1 VPILSRMTRPTGLID
16 GSKRF
21 FGAPFGAALLGGLV
35 VGVLGWIAI
44 AAGWIEGDDDGGTT
58 LSAAPLTRPA
68 ADRDDGRDP
77 LVGQIYDRVS
87 PGVAFVQADTG
98 PQEPSALNPFPQ
110 PEGGTASGSGFVID
124 EEGHILTNAHVVEGA
139 RDIQVKLGED
149 EDPID
154 AELVG
159 RDASTDVAVL
169 RVDPGDTDL
178 QPLAL
183 GSSSDLQVGDPVVA
197 IGNPFGLERTVTTGI
212 VSALQRQIE
221 APNGFTISDVIQT
234 DAAINPGNSG
244 GALLDQ
250 NGRVIGINSQ
260 IATAG
265 GGGSV
270 GVGFAVPI
278 DTARDVANQIIDT
291 GSVEHAFLGVSGTDV
306 TSEVADALNLDVD
319 EGALVQRVVPDGPA
333 DQAGIEA
340 GDQQVAVAGQQVV
353 AGGDV
358 ITAVDGEPVASMDDV
373 IAAVNARQAG
383 DELALGVNRD
393 GETRD
398 VTVELG
404 ERPAQARS

>member
-1 VPILSRMTRPTGLID
+1 MTQAID
-16 GSKRF
+16 GLRRF
-21 FGAPFGAALLGGLV
+21 FRAPFGSALLGGLV
-35 VGVLGWIAI
+35 VGLLGWVAI
-44 AAGWIEGDDDGGTT
+44 VAGWIDGDDDGGSQ

-68 ADRDDGRDP
+68 VDRDDGRDA
-77 LVGQIYDRVS
+77 LVGEIYDQVA
-87 PGVAFVQADTG
+87 PGVAFVQADTA
-98 PQEPSALNPFPQ
+98 PQQPSSLNPFPQ

-124 EEGHILTNAHVVEGA
+124 DEGHILTNAHVVEGA
-139 RDIQVKLGED
+139 RNIQVTLGED
-149 EDPID
+149 EDPVD

-159 RDASTDVAVL
+159 KDTSTDVAVL
-169 RVDPGDTDL
+169 EVDPDDSEL
-178 QPLAL
+178 HPLTL

-212 VSALQRQIE
+212 VSALQRQID

-250 NGRVIGINSQ
+250 NGEVIGINSQ

-278 DTARDVANQIIDT
+278 DTARDVANQILDT
-291 GSVEHAFLGVSGTDV
+291 GEVEHAFLGISGADV
-306 TSEVADALNLDVD
+306 TPEIADALNLSVD
-319 EGALVQRVVPDGPA
+319 EGALVQRVVADGPA
-333 DQAGIEA
+333 DQAGIQA
-340 GDQQVAVAGQQVV
+340 GDQQVAVAGQQLV

-358 ITAVDGEPVASMDDV
+358 ITAVDGKPVTGMDDV
-373 IAAVNARQAG
+373 IAAVNTKQAG
-383 DELALGVNRD
+383 DEVTLQIERD
-393 GETRD
+393 GESQE

-404 ERPAQARS
+404 ERPAQARG

>member
-1 VPILSRMTRPTGLID
+1 MTQAID
-16 GSKRF
+16 GLRRF
-21 FGAPFGAALLGGLV
+21 FRAPFGSALLGGLV
-35 VGVLGWIAI
+35 VGLLGWVAI
-44 AAGWIEGDDDGGTT
+44 VAGWIDGDDDGGSQ

-68 ADRDDGRDP
+68 ADRDDGRDA
-77 LVGQIYDRVS
+77 LVGEIYDQVA
-87 PGVAFVQADTG
+87 PGVAFVQADTA
-98 PQEPSALNPFPQ
+98 PQQPSSLNPFPQ

-124 EEGHILTNAHVVEGA
+124 DEGHILTNAHVVEGA
-139 RDIQVKLGED
+139 RNIQVTLGED
-149 EDPID
+149 EDPVD

-159 RDASTDVAVL
+159 KDTSTDVAVL
-169 RVDPGDTDL
+169 EVDPDDSEL
-178 QPLAL
+178 HPLTL

-212 VSALQRQIE
+212 VSALQRQID

-250 NGRVIGINSQ
+250 NGEVIGINSQ

-278 DTARDVANQIIDT
+278 DTARDVANQILDT
-291 GSVEHAFLGVSGTDV
+291 GEVEHAFLGISGADV
-306 TSEVADALNLDVD
+306 TPEIADALNLSVD
-319 EGALVQRVVPDGPA
+319 EGALVQRVVADGPA
-333 DQAGIEA
+333 DQAGIQA
-340 GDQQVAVAGQQVV
+340 GDQQVAVAGQQLV

-358 ITAVDGEPVASMDDV
+358 ITAVDGKPVTGMDDV
-373 IAAVNARQAG
+373 IAAVNTKRAG
-383 DELALGVNRD
+383 DEVTLQIERD
-393 GETRD
+393 GESQE

-404 ERPAQARS
+404 ERPAQARG

>member
-1 VPILSRMTRPTGLID
+1 MTQAID
-16 GSKRF
+16 GLRRF
-21 FGAPFGAALLGGLV
+21 FRAPFGSALLGGLV
-35 VGVLGWIAI
+35 VGLLGWVAI
-44 AAGWIEGDDDGGTT
+44 VAGWIDGDDDGGSQ

-68 ADRDDGRDP
+68 ADRDDGRDA
-77 LVGQIYDRVS
+77 LVGEIYDQVA
-87 PGVAFVQADTG
+87 PGVAFVQADTA
-98 PQEPSALNPFPQ
+98 PQQPSSLNPFPQ

-124 EEGHILTNAHVVEGA
+124 DEGHILTNAHVVEGA
-139 RDIQVKLGED
+139 RNIQVTLGED
-149 EDPID
+149 EDPVD

-159 RDASTDVAVL
+159 KDTSTDVAVL
-169 RVDPGDTDL
+169 EVDPDDSEL
-178 QPLAL
+178 HPLTL

-212 VSALQRQIE
+212 VSALQRQID

-250 NGRVIGINSQ
+250 NGEVIGINSQ

-278 DTARDVANQIIDT
+278 DTARDVANQILET
-291 GSVEHAFLGVSGTDV
+291 GEVEHAFLGISGADV
-306 TSEVADALNLDVD
+306 TPEIADALNLSVD
-319 EGALVQRVVPDGPA
+319 EGALVQRVVADGPA
-333 DQAGIEA
+333 DQAGIQA
-340 GDQQVAVAGQQVV
+340 GDQEVAVAGQQLV

-358 ITAVDGEPVASMDDV
+358 ITAVDGEPVSGMDDV
-373 IAAVNARQAG
+373 IAAVNTKQAG
-383 DELALGVNRD
+383 DEVTLQIERD
-393 GETRD
+393 GESQD

-404 ERPAQARS
+404 ERPAQARG

>member
-1 VPILSRMTRPTGLID
+1 MTRPAKFID
-16 GSKRF
+16 RPRQF
-21 FGAPFGAALLGGLV
+21 VRAPFGSALLGGLV
-35 VGVLGWIAI
+35 VGVFGWIAI
-44 AAGWIEGDDDGGTT
+44 AAGWIDGDDDGGAS

-68 ADRDDGRDP
+68 ADRDDSRDP
-77 LVGQIYDRVS
+77 LVGEVYDRVS
-87 PGVAFVQADTG
+87 PGVAFVQAEG
-98 PQEPSALNPFPQ
+98 APQEPSALDPFPQ
-110 PEGGTASGSGFVID
+110 PEGATASGSGFVID
-124 EEGHILTNAHVVEGA
+124 DEGHILTNAHVVQGA
-139 RDIQVKLGED
+139 GDIQVTLGED
-149 EDPID
+149 EDPVD

-169 RVDPGDTDL
+169 QVDPDDAEL
-178 QPLAL
+178 HPLTL
-183 GSSSDLQVGDPVVA
+183 GSSSEVQVGDPVIA

-250 NGRVIGINSQ
+250 NGQVIGINSQ

-278 DTARDVANQIIDT
+278 DTARDVANQILDT
-291 GSVEHAFLGVSGTDV
+291 GEVEHAFLGVSGTDL
-306 TSEVADALNLDVD
+306 TPEIADALNLDVE

-333 DQAGIEA
+333 DDAGLRA
-340 GDQQVAVAGQQVV
+340 GDQQVAVDGQQIV

-358 ITAVDGEPVASMDDV
+358 ITAVDGEPVTAMEDV
-373 IAAVNARQAG
+373 IAAVNTKQAG
-383 DELALGVNRD
+383 DEVTLEVNRD
-393 GETRD
+393 GETQD
-398 VTVELG
+398 ITVELG
-404 ERPAQARS
+404 ERPAQASN

>member
-1 VPILSRMTRPTGLID
+1 MTQAID
-16 GSKRF
+16 GLRRF
-21 FGAPFGAALLGGLV
+21 FRAPFGSALLGGLV
-35 VGVLGWIAI
+35 VGLLGWVAI
-44 AAGWIEGDDDGGTT
+44 VAGWIDGDDDGGSQ

-68 ADRDDGRDP
+68 ADRDDGRDA
-77 LVGQIYDRVS
+77 LVGEIYDQVA
-87 PGVAFVQADTG
+87 PGVAFVQADTA
-98 PQEPSALNPFPQ
+98 PQQPSSLNPFPQ

-124 EEGHILTNAHVVEGA
+124 DEGHILTNAHVVEGA
-139 RDIQVKLGED
+139 RNIQVTLGED
-149 EDPID
+149 EDPVD

-159 RDASTDVAVL
+159 KDTSTDIAVL
-169 RVDPGDTDL
+169 EVDPDDSEL
-178 QPLAL
+178 HPLTL

-212 VSALQRQIE
+212 VSALQRQID

-250 NGRVIGINSQ
+250 NGEVIGINSQ

-278 DTARDVANQIIDT
+278 DTARDVANQILDT
-291 GSVEHAFLGVSGTDV
+291 GEVEHAFLGISGADV
-306 TSEVADALNLDVD
+306 TPEIADALNLSVD
-319 EGALVQRVVPDGPA
+319 EGALVQRVVADGPA
-333 DQAGIEA
+333 DQAGIQA
-340 GDQQVAVAGQQVV
+340 GDQQVAVASQQLV

-358 ITAVDGEPVASMDDV
+358 ITAVDGKPVTGMDDV
-373 IAAVNARQAG
+373 IAAVNTKQAG
-383 DELALGVNRD
+383 DEVTLQIERD
-393 GETRD
+393 GESQE

-404 ERPAQARS
+404 ERPAQARG

>member
-1 VPILSRMTRPTGLID
+1 MTQAID
-16 GSKRF
+16 GLRRF
-21 FGAPFGAALLGGLV
+21 FRAPFGSALLGGLV
-35 VGVLGWIAI
+35 VGLLGWVAI
-44 AAGWIEGDDDGGTT
+44 VAGWIDGDDDGGSQ

-68 ADRDDGRDP
+68 VDRDDGRDA
-77 LVGQIYDRVS
+77 LVGEIYDQVA
-87 PGVAFVQADTG
+87 PGVAFVQADTA
-98 PQEPSALNPFPQ
+98 PQQPSSLNPFPQ

-124 EEGHILTNAHVVEGA
+124 DEGHILTNAHVVEGA
-139 RDIQVKLGED
+139 RNIQVTLGED
-149 EDPID
+149 EDPVD

-159 RDASTDVAVL
+159 KDTSTDIAVL
-169 RVDPGDTDL
+169 EVDPDDSEL
-178 QPLAL
+178 HPLTL

-212 VSALQRQIE
+212 VSALQRQID

-250 NGRVIGINSQ
+250 NGEVIGINSQ

-278 DTARDVANQIIDT
+278 DTARDVANQILDT
-291 GSVEHAFLGVSGTDV
+291 GEVEHAFLGISGADV
-306 TSEVADALNLDVD
+306 TPEIADALNLSVD
-319 EGALVQRVVPDGPA
+319 EGALVQRVVADGPA
-333 DQAGIEA
+333 DQAGIQA
-340 GDQQVAVAGQQVV
+340 GDQQVAVAGQQLV

-358 ITAVDGEPVASMDDV
+358 ITAVDGKPVTGMDDV
-373 IAAVNARQAG
+373 IAAVNTKRAG
-383 DELALGVNRD
+383 DEVTLQIERD
-393 GETRD
+393 GESQE

-404 ERPAQARS
+404 ERPAQARG

>member
-1 VPILSRMTRPTGLID
+1 MAQPSGFFNRAG
-16 GSKRF
+16 RF
-21 FGAPFGAALLGGLV
+21 LRAPFGSALLGGLV
-35 VGVLGWIAI
+35 VGLFGWIAI
-44 AAGWIEGDDDGGTT
+44 AAGWIDGDDDGGAS
-58 LSAAPLTRPA
+58 LSTAPLTRPA
-68 ADRDDGRDP
+68 ADRDDSRDA
-77 LVGQIYDRVS
+77 LVGDIYDRVS
-87 PGVAFVQADTG
+87 PGVAFVQAEG
-98 PQEPSALNPFPQ
+98 PPQEPSALEPFPQ
-110 PEGGTASGSGFVID
+110 PEGATASGSGFVID
-124 EEGHILTNAHVVEGA
+124 NEGHILTNAHVVQGA
-139 RDIQVKLGED
+139 GDIQVTLGED
-149 EDPID
+149 EDPVD

-169 RVDPGDTDL
+169 QVDPDDTEL
-178 QPLAL
+178 HPLTL
-183 GSSSDLQVGDPVVA
+183 GSSSEVQVGDPVVA

-250 NGRVIGINSQ
+250 NGQVIGINSQ

-278 DTARDVANQIIDT
+278 DTARDVANQILDT
-291 GSVEHAFLGVSGTDV
+291 GEVEHAFLGISGADLTP
-306 TSEVADALNLDVD
+306 EIADALNLDIE

-340 GDQQVAVAGQQVV
+340 GDQQVAVDGQQIV

-358 ITAVDGEPVASMDDV
+358 ITAVDGEPVTSMEDV
-373 IAAVNARQAG
+373 IATVNTKQAG
-383 DELALGVNRD
+383 DEVTLQVNRD
-393 GETRD
+393 GETLD

-404 ERPAQARS
+404 ERPSQASN

>member
-1 VPILSRMTRPTGLID
+1 MSQPSGFIHSAG
-16 GSKRF
+16 RF
-21 FGAPFGAALLGGLV
+21 VRAPFGSALLGGLV
-35 VGVLGWIAI
+35 VGLIGWIAI
-44 AAGWIEGDDDGGTT
+44 AAGWIDTGDDGGTS

-77 LVGQIYDRVS
+77 LVGEIYDRVS
-87 PGVAFVQADTG
+87 PGVAFVQADRA

-110 PEGGTASGSGFVID
+110 PDGATASGSGFVID
-124 EEGHILTNAHVVEGA
+124 DEGHVLTNAHVVEGA
-139 RDIQVKLGED
+139 GDIQVTLGED
-149 EDPID
+149 EDPVD

-159 RDASTDVAVL
+159 KDTSTDVAVL
-169 RVDPGDTDL
+169 QVDPDDTEL
-178 QPLAL
+178 HPLIL
-183 GSSSDLQVGDPVVA
+183 GSSSELQVGDPVVA

-250 NGRVIGINSQ
+250 NGEVIGINSQ

-278 DTARDVANQIIDT
+278 DTARDVANQILDT
-291 GSVEHAFLGVSGTDV
+291 GDVEHAFLGISGTDL
-306 TSEVADALNLDVD
+306 TPEIADALNLDVE

-333 DQAGIEA
+333 DQAGIEV
-340 GDQQVAVAGQQVV
+340 GDQQVAVGGQQIV

-358 ITAVDGEPVASMDDV
+358 ITAVDGEPVTAMDDV
-373 IAAVNARQAG
+373 IAAVNTKQAG
-383 DELALGVNRD
+383 DEVTLQVNRD
-393 GETRD
+393 GETQD

-404 ERPAQARS
+404 ERPAQARN